1 MRGTQWKAFI
11 DKAINTMENHPKD
24 TTLLQNLGV
33 DRLASLA
40 LRVVEAFPQYSESHP
55 ETTQRFLSLVKEWP
69 FRSHI
74 EFLHPEEIQALV
86 EEYNL
91 QL

>member
-24 TTLLQNLGV
+24 ATLLQNLGV

-55 ETTQRFLSLVKEWP
+55 ETTRSQARINVVEPLHFLC
-69 FRSHI
+69 
-74 EFLHPEEIQALV
+74 
-86 EEYNL
+86 L
-91 QL
+91 QILSYLKQD